1 VSSSSMREGG
11 VGREEGSDGGMTL
24 CNRYEL
30 QFGRDRQ
37 GGERDGKKD
46 DASRALGCEE
56 VVGSR

>member
-1 VSSSSMREGG
+1 MREGG